1 MGGSAARG
9 GRKEIW
15 FALLA
20 NFSGRY
26 GVCYLNR
33 LDRYVRYGK
42 GMDL

>member
-1 MGGSAARG
+1 MKWGGSAARG

-26 GVCYLNR
+26 GVCSSQDLVQR
-33 LDRYVRYGK
+33 L
-42 GMDL
+42 

>member
-1 MGGSAARG
+1 MGGGECGEG

-26 GVCYLNR
+26 GVCYLK
-33 LDRYVRYGK
+33 VGT
-42 GMDL
+42 